1 MKTARDLLLGDPI
14 YIVHI
19 IGDKFNVCEKTTIM
33 CIRHKRNHRLRIMTN
48 DGYND
53 VVFDN
58 ATEYSVLITTC
69 SFYIR
74 AFSLDIIY
82 DKYSTWAGK
91 ILSLNEFKEQLL
103 QKLESNL
110 NLRITGLN
118 SLQTSTDIPVSG
130 GITAQINEYCTI
142 SANSN
147 NLI

>member
-1 MKTARDLLLGDPI
+1 MKTAKDLLLGDPI
-14 YIVHI
+14 YVVHV
-19 IGDKFNVCEKTTIM
+19 IGDKFDFCEKATI
-33 CIRHKRNHRLRIMTN
+33 IGIKHKRNHLLKIITN
-48 DGYND
+48 DGYDN

-58 ATEYSVLITTC
+58 ATEQMVLITTC

-103 QKLESNL
+103 QKLEPNL

-130 GITAQINEYCTI
+130 GIMAQINEYCTI

-147 NLI
+147 IVP